1 MPVLLLPRPAQGK
14 FGIMSLMTEGWK
26 DRFVKGFALTLVA
39 AVFVGGLLVAW
50 PTFRR
55 GQSLKRQDAELA
67 DRIEEKRVEIAK
79 LIENQNR
86 FKTDPDF
93 VEHIARQ
100 NRRVFP
106 GELVFIFEDSK

>member
-1 MPVLLLPRPAQGK
+1 
-14 FGIMSLMTEGWK
+14 MTDGWK
-26 DRFVKGFALTLVA
+26 DKFVKGFALTLLVA
-39 AVFVGGLLVAW
+39 VLVGGLLVAW

-67 DRIEEKRVEIAK
+67 ERIELKRAEIAK
-79 LIENQNR
+79 LLENQNR

-106 GELVFIFEDSK
+106 GELVMVSSPPLVSTS

>member
-1 MPVLLLPRPAQGK
+1 
-14 FGIMSLMTEGWK
+14 MSAMTEGWK
-26 DRFVKGFALTLVA
+26 DRFVKYFALALVA

-67 DRIEEKRVEIAK
+67 ERIEEKRGEIAR
-79 LIENQNR
+79 LIDNQKR
-86 FKTDPDF
+86 FRTDPDF

-100 NRRVFP
+100 SRRVFP
-106 GELVFIFEDSK
+106 GEQIGRAHV

>member
-1 MPVLLLPRPAQGK
+1 MSFRPRRGK
-14 FGIMSLMTEGWK
+14 FGIMCGMTEGWK
-26 DRFVKGFALTLVA
+26 DRFVKYFALVLVA

-55 GQSLKRQDAELA
+55 GQSLRRQDAELA
-67 DRIEEKRVEIAK
+67 ERIERKRAEIAK
-79 LIENQNR
+79 LVENQER
-86 FKTDPDF
+86 FKKDPDF

-106 GELVFIFEDSK
+106 GELVFIFDDAK

>member
-1 MPVLLLPRPAQGK
+1 MND
-14 FGIMSLMTEGWK
+14 GWK
-26 DRFVKGFALTLVA
+26 DKFVKWFALMLVA
-39 AVFVGGLLVAW
+39 AVFVGGLLIAW

-67 DRIEEKRVEIAK
+67 QRIEEKRGEIAK
-79 LIENQNR
+79 LVENQTR

-100 NRRVFP
+100 SRRVFP
-106 GELVFIFEDSK
+106 GELVFIFEDPK